1 MTIVLAREQNDDTET
16 RRTRVLLSSYLTKYL
31 KQRLL
36 DFLCLPDERETPVI
50 YDSVAYVEKARLQA
64 YGAQRRHK
72 AVAASFCPEQYG
84 RRRVSAASLRYM
96 GGMHGA
102 SMSVTSPVLDVPAEA
117 TAQAATLVST
127 ETPQVALASC
137 TVPEDVVM
145 EIDGLFTPLKALPL
159 QRPPSTIVN
168 ASIAYIAGFVA
179 KAVEER
185 RTCTFCPSLH
195 QSDGSSPVLMGL
207 ISLKSRGGLTFPKPE
222 FVMVLVTIKKAV
234 DIALPHIKKSNVRQQ
249 LAELILPHLE

>member
-1 MTIVLAREQNDDTET
+1 MGC
-16 RRTRVLLSSYLTKYL
+16 L
-31 KQRLL
+31 K
-36 DFLCLPDERETPVI
+36 F
-50 YDSVAYVEKARLQA
+50 A
-64 YGAQRRHK
+64 
-72 AVAASFCPEQYG
+72 
-84 RRRVSAASLRYM
+84 
-96 GGMHGA
+96 
-102 SMSVTSPVLDVPAEA
+102 
-117 TAQAATLVST
+117 
-127 ETPQVALASC
+127 
-137 TVPEDVVM
+137 
-145 EIDGLFTPLKALPL
+145 LFTLLPNTIFML
-159 QRPPSTIVN
+159 SLDTFYSGVSFHICLFSFSVQRPPSTIVN

-249 LAELILPHLE
+249 LAELILPHLEQCPLFVCPARDEHGASTLSVVFDKFIKPLLSNVGAAVTDRAAYRKKLACKPLYRKVLRV

>member
-1 MTIVLAREQNDDTET
+1 MNEAHLTDSACNFRCSPVFVVEFSLQTNLEYALDVFVLVPASSTK
-16 RRTRVLLSSYLTKYL
+16 LS
-31 KQRLL
+31 
-36 DFLCLPDERETPVI
+36 
-50 YDSVAYVEKARLQA
+50 
-64 YGAQRRHK
+64 
-72 AVAASFCPEQYG
+72 
-84 RRRVSAASLRYM
+84 
-96 GGMHGA
+96 MHGA

>member
-1 MTIVLAREQNDDTET
+1 MGC
-16 RRTRVLLSSYLTKYL
+16 L
-31 KQRLL
+31 K
-36 DFLCLPDERETPVI
+36 F
-50 YDSVAYVEKARLQA
+50 A
-64 YGAQRRHK
+64 
-72 AVAASFCPEQYG
+72 
-84 RRRVSAASLRYM
+84 
-96 GGMHGA
+96 
-102 SMSVTSPVLDVPAEA
+102 
-117 TAQAATLVST
+117 
-127 ETPQVALASC
+127 
-137 TVPEDVVM
+137 
-145 EIDGLFTPLKALPL
+145 LFTLLPNTIFML
-159 QRPPSTIVN
+159 SLDTFYSGVSFYICLFSFSVQRPPSTIVN

>member
-1 MTIVLAREQNDDTET
+1 
-16 RRTRVLLSSYLTKYL
+16 
-31 KQRLL
+31 
-36 DFLCLPDERETPVI
+36 
-50 YDSVAYVEKARLQA
+50 
-64 YGAQRRHK
+64 
-72 AVAASFCPEQYG
+72 
-84 RRRVSAASLRYM
+84 
-96 GGMHGA
+96 
-102 SMSVTSPVLDVPAEA
+102 MSVTSPVLDVPAEA
-117 TAQAATLVST
+117 TAQAATHVST
-127 ETPQVALASC
+127 ETSQVALASC
-137 TVPEDVVM
+137 TAPQDFVM

-179 KAVEER
+179 RAVEER

-195 QSDGSSPVLMGL
+195 QSGASSPLLMGL

-249 LAELILPHLE
+249 LGELILPHLEQCPLFVCPARDEHGASTLSVVFDKFIKPLLSNVGAAVTDRAAYRKKLACKPLYRKVLRV